1 MKRIKYVIDKIL
13 QLFYRI
19 NQSKLSTFHRGKK
32 KALYNR
38 YIKNAF
44 ASCGSECSFGKFTK
58 LYGAKYAYLGNNIY
72 MRNGVVI
79 EIFDSY
85 INQKFNPKL
94 TIGDN
99 SSFGDLGHITCIN
112 NITIGNNVRMGRKV
126 FISDNA
132 HGASKREWL
141 DIRPNLRPLY
151 SKGPVI
157 IEDCAWIGEMVCIMP
172 GVKIGRGAIVGANA
186 VVTHDVPPYCVVG
199 GNPTKIIKN
208 LQQRGVN
215 RCFYVMLSSKLNM
228 EDAA

>member
-1 MKRIKYVIDKIL
+1 MGD
-13 QLFYRI
+13 
-19 NQSKLSTFHRGKK
+19 
-32 KALYNR
+32 
-38 YIKNAF
+38 
-44 ASCGSECSFGKFTK
+44 
-58 LYGAKYAYLGNNIY
+58 NIY
-72 MRNGVVI
+72 MGNGIVI
-79 EIFDSY
+79 EIYDSY

-99 SSFGDLGHITCIN
+99 SSFGDLWHITCIN

-186 VVTHDVPPYCVVG
+186 VVTNDVPPYCVVG
-199 GNPTKIIKN
+199 GNPAKIIKN